1 MSVALGEGVTGMVE
15 SGKTTESVTQIG
27 SGFVKIGDFEG
38 ESTDSNHSKWSILQ
52 GLSAPITRTTGG
64 FQQRER
70 TVGATCLGDVL
81 VIKNLDSASVKVQK
95 ACATGQLLPKVE
107 IELCTVVNGSAEPY
121 LTYELENV
129 IVTSYDL
136 AESGEPGRIL
146 PCDRIGLSYTK
157 VTWTYTKYD
166 TMGKSQGKVSDSYA
180 IGEKSS

>member
-1 MSVALGEGVTGMVE
+1 M
-15 SGKTTESVTQIG
+15 
-27 SGFVKIGDFEG
+27 
-38 ESTDSNHSKWSILQ
+38 
-52 GLSAPITRTTGG
+52 
-64 FQQRER
+64 
-70 TVGATCLGDVL
+70 
-81 VIKNLDSASVKVQK
+81 
-95 ACATGQLLPKVE
+95 
-107 IELCTVVNGSAEPY
+107 NGSAEPY

-136 AESGEPGRIL
+136 AESGEPDQIL